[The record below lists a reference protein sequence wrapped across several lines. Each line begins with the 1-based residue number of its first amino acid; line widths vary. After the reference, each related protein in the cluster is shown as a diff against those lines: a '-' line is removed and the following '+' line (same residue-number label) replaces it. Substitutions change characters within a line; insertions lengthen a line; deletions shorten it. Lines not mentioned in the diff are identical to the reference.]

1 MREMLKE
8 MVKCTLISMGMSMG
22 IFCFVG
28 MVFDIY
34 FGGNFTLAN
43 YQFTKMVIGCVL
55 VGLGFGIPSLI
66 YHKENLPMPF
76 KIIVHM
82 GIGCVV
88 YTLVAHAV
96 GWTYGSTTWAQE
108 AMIIAVQLFVAFL
121 IWFVFMQHYRREAR
135 EMNDKIQ
142 TLKG

>member
-1 MREMLKE
+1 
-8 MVKCTLISMGMSMG
+8 
-22 IFCFVG
+22 
-28 MVFDIY
+28 
-34 FGGNFTLAN
+34 
-43 YQFTKMVIGCVL
+43 
-55 VGLGFGIPSLI
+55 
-66 YHKENLPMPF
+66 
-76 KIIVHM
+76 M